1 MLSVNHVVCGSNG
14 VNRCQFAVIAA
25 FSLSVLAG
33 CRENP
38 ATVKGLVTI
47 DGEPLLIT
55 EGMRGS
61 VVFEPTTAS
70 GNTLT
75 GQIDKTGHYE
85 LFSGGSAT
93 VSPNVYLVSISATKL
108 VPATDDRPSSGKL
121 VTPAKYASA
130 TDSGFRVE
138 VVPGKNEVNL
148 PLFSDLPLVA
158 TDDEIAVETGQPDGP
173 IPAVAEGAT
182 PGDATPDDSTADI
195 K

>member
-1 MLSVNHVVCGSNG
+1 MLAVNHVVCGSNG
-14 VNRCQFAVIAA
+14 FNRRQFAVIAA

-38 ATVKGLVTI
+38 ATVNGLVTI

-61 VVFEPTTAS
+61 VVFEPTTAT

-85 LFSGGSAT
+85 LFSGASVT
-93 VSPNVYLVSISATKL
+93 VSPNLYLVSVSATKL
-108 VPATDDRPSSGKL
+108 VPATKDRPTSGKL

-130 TDSGFRVE
+130 IDSGFRVE

-148 PLFSDLPLVA
+148 PLVSDPPPTV
-158 TDDEIAVETGQPDGP
+158 TNDETADENGQLEGTIAAAE
-173 IPAVAEGAT
+173 EGAT
-182 PGDATPDDSTADI
+182 PDDATPDDSTADI